1 MGDIQVKKR
10 HSIKKS
16 AVAQLKRAL
25 EGELGA
31 DAALFDAKRLE
42 VVETDSEFLIYLVDK
57 KPLLMEF
64 EGWTFPTV
72 RGAVERPFEAR
83 RVTVDSGA
91 VPYVMNG
98 ADIMRPG
105 VVDATPD
112 VKEGAPCI
120 ITEERYGKPL
130 AVGIALYDG
139 AELLAQEKGKVVRTL
154 HRVGDSIWNLE
165 L

>member
-10 HSIKKS
+10 HSVKKS
-16 AVAQLKRAL
+16 AAVHLRKAL
-25 EGELGA
+25 EEEIGV
-31 DAALFDAKRLE
+31 DAGLFDAKTIE
-42 VVETDSEFLIYLVDK
+42 VVETDSAFTIYLVEK

-64 EGWTFPTV
+64 EGWVFPTV
-72 RGAVERPFEAR
+72 RGAVERPFEVR

-91 VPYVMNG
+91 VPFVMNG

-105 VVDATPD
+105 VVNATSD
-112 VKEGAPCI
+112 VKKGAPCI
-120 ITEERYGKPL
+120 IAEERYGKPL

-139 AELLAQEKGKVVRTL
+139 IDLLAEEKGKVVRTV
-154 HRVGDSIWNLE
+154 HRVGDGVWNLE

>member
-16 AVAQLKRAL
+16 VATQLKKAL
-25 EGELGA
+25 HEEIGA
-31 DAALFDAKRLE
+31 DAVLFDAKTIE
-42 VVETDSEFLIYLVDK
+42 VVETDSAFTIYLVEK

-64 EGWTFPTV
+64 EGRIFPTV
-72 RGAVERPFEAR
+72 RGAVERPFKAR
-83 RVTVDSGA
+83 KVTVDMGA
-91 VPYVMNG
+91 VPFVMNG

-112 VKEGAPCI
+112 VRKDAPCI
-120 ITEERYGKPL
+120 IAEERYGKPL
-130 AVGIALYDG
+130 AVGIALFDG
-139 AELLAQEKGKVVRTL
+139 PDLLAQEKGKVVRTV
-154 HRVGDSIWNLE
+154 HRVGDGVWNLE

>member
-16 AVAQLKRAL
+16 VATQLKKAL
-25 EGELGA
+25 EAEIGV
-31 DAALFDAKRLE
+31 DAALFDAKTIE
-42 VVETDSEFLIYLVDK
+42 VVETDSVFTIYLVEK

-64 EGWTFPTV
+64 EGRIFPTV

-83 RVTVDSGA
+83 RVTVDMGA
-91 VPYVMNG
+91 VPFVMNG

-105 VVDATPD
+105 VVNATPD
-112 VKEGAPCI
+112 VRKDAPCI
-120 ITEERYGKPL
+120 IAEERYGKPL

-139 AELLAQEKGKVVRTL
+139 ADLLAQEKGKVVRTV